1 MSKQPSPS
9 RVSVLEQLPAAIAAV
24 RLDHP
29 TGVAIDGVDGAGKT
43 TLADELVEP
52 LRRTGRE
59 ARIS

>member
-9 RVSVLEQLPAAIAAV
+9 RASVLEQLAAAIAAV
-24 RLDHP
+24 RLDR
-29 TGVAIDGVDGAGKT
+29 TRVAIDGVDGAGKT